1 MMKPLNWSIPMSKP
15 RSFVHGLVLVILVAT
30 HTAPALA
37 QPGERKEGTILGIDQ
52 KKKTVELGWVVT
64 EIERIP
70 IPGGTKAQ
78 PNDIFFEKAV
88 GTQKATYPLSEK
100 VAIRF
105 TKAPTFVDA
114 AGKERKATGPEY
126 QAYRGN
132 GNITGFKASSDVALK
147 NLEVTLVFK
156 KDEVVMILVNG
167 SETIKPPEK

>member
-1 MMKPLNWSIPMSKP
+1 MSKK
-15 RSFVHGLVLVILVAT
+15 RSFVHGLVVAILFAT
-30 HTAPALA
+30 HSAPTLA
-37 QPGERKEGTILGIDQ
+37 QPGEKKEGIILGIDQ

-70 IPGGTKAQ
+70 IPGGTKFQ
-78 PNDIFFEKAV
+78 PNDIIFEKAV

-100 VAIRF
+100 MAIRF

-114 AGKERKATGPEY
+114 AGKERKATGTEY

-132 GNITGFKASSDVALK
+132 GNITGFKASPDVVLK
-147 NLEVTLVFK
+147 SREVTLVFK

-167 SETIKPPEK
+167 SETIKLPEK